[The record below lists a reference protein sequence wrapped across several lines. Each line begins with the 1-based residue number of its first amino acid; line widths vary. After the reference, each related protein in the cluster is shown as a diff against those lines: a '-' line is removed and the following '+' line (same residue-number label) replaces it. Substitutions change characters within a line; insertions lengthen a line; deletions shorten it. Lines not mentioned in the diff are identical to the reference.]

1 VTSGLV
7 NPNIFRAYDI
17 RGTVG
22 EDLTAPVVSNIAR
35 AFGSWVRH
43 RTGARVAI
51 GRDNRASSETFHG
64 AAIDGLRAAGCDV
77 WDLGLCTTPA
87 MNFTVIDQS
96 LDGGINI
103 TGSHNPIEYNG
114 VKFAG
119 HKGYTFTEEDIQEI
133 RRLVESEDY
142 MSGPGTVAQKDP
154 KPAYFERLRSI
165 GQPKRP
171 MRVVIDCGNGVVG
184 DYAPQLLRDLGHE
197 VIDLYCE
204 LDGTFPHHLPDPEV
218 EANVADL
225 KVAVRDNNAEFGV
238 AFDGDGD
245 RLGIVSERGDHYS
258 ADYIIILL
266 ARDLLTRTPRASV
279 LVDVKCSE
287 NVLEEIRKSGGTPVL
302 GRTGYTFIRRQ
313 MRDDGIL
320 LAGEE
325 SGHIFFGE
333 GYPQLDDGILAA
345 CKVLQVLSG
354 SDRSLSQQF
363 SRLTKRYATHLIQVP
378 CSDETKFQVVDRAR
392 ETLAARPD
400 VRDVATIDGIR
411 AWFEDGW
418 ALVRA
423 SNTTPSL
430 TLRFEA
436 MTPARLDEL
445 QGIVWETL
453 NSVPGARLED
463 WRKAH

>member
-1 VTSGLV
+1 MAGSV

-22 EDLTAPVVSNIAR
+22 EDLTVPGVSSIAR
-35 AFGSWVRH
+35 AFGTWVRNQ
-43 RTGARVAI
+43 TGPRVAI
-51 GRDNRASSETFHG
+51 GRDNRASSEEFQG
-64 AAIDGLRAAGCDV
+64 AAIEGLQAAGCDV

-119 HKGYTFTEEDIQEI
+119 HKGYTFTEEDIQDI

-142 MSGPGTVAQKDP
+142 MSGSGSVSDRDP
-154 KPAYFERLRSI
+154 KPAYFERLRKI
-165 GQPKRP
+165 GAPKRP

-184 DYAPQLLRDLGHE
+184 DYAPQLLGDLGHK
-197 VIDLYCE
+197 VTGLYCE

-225 KVAVRDNNAEFGV
+225 KVAVRDNAAEIGV

-258 ADYIIILL
+258 ADYVIILL
-266 ARDLLTRTPRASV
+266 ARDLLSRTPGASV

-287 NVLEEIRKSGGTPVL
+287 NVLEEIRKSGGNPVL

-313 MRDDGIL
+313 MREEGIL

-345 CKVLQVLSG
+345 CKVLQVLSA
-354 SDRSLSQQF
+354 SDKTLSEQF
-363 SRLTKRYATHLIQVP
+363 SGLTKRYATHLIQVP
-378 CSDETKFQVVDRAR
+378 CPDETKFDVVDRAR
-392 ETLAARPD
+392 EALAARAD
-400 VRDVATIDGIR
+400 VREVATIDGIR

-436 MTPARLDEL
+436 MTPERLAEL
-445 QGIVWETL
+445 QDIVFETL
-453 NSVPGARLED
+453 NSASSPQLQD
-463 WRKAH
+463 WRQAH